1 MVGDGLNSM
10 YEQISKLWPTR
21 WGRAWLGVA
30 LSAALLIPGFII
42 LRSAPE
48 DSPEHVEEST
58 PSMLPNPI
66 GLGGDIDPDPDLGT
80 LTWLESESATNSA
93 QTLDTLFAQADL
105 DASAEAEISEV
116 LLGEIDSNTQP
127 VAAVAP
133 AEDVDDEIPAR
144 TNPAEESPR
153 LPFYLL
159 GGRHSNPDETVAPV
173 LEGLHDCIIEP
184 HEVVDVGSALTAV
197 VASIKVERSD
207 IVKMGQVLA
216 ELESSP
222 ERAAVAVARARA
234 KMQGEMLASQAR
246 DELGWRKKNRAD
258 QLFESDALSADIRD
272 EVGTEAK
279 VANAVLMEATERKKL
294 MELEHLEAV
303 ERLVEHTIRSPVS
316 GVVVERLKSP
326 GEVVKEE
333 TILVIAQIDPLQVEV
348 ILPAAAFGSVRP
360 GLRAE
365 ISPEIPNAG
374 VQVASVS
381 MVDPVVDGT
390 SGTFSVRL
398 ELPNPDYAVPSG
410 LRCQLRFL
418 QAD

>member
-1 MVGDGLNSM
+1 M
-10 YEQISKLWPTR
+10 YEQFRKQWSTR
-21 WGRAWLGVA
+21 QGRTWLGVA
-30 LSAALLIPGFII
+30 LSAAVLIPGFII
-42 LRSAPE
+42 LNSAPAV
-48 DSPEHVEEST
+48 DSPDHVEEST
-58 PSMLPNPI
+58 PALMPNPVD
-66 GLGGDIDPDPDLGT
+66 LGDEIDPDLEPGA
-80 LTWLESESATNSA
+80 WAESESTP
-93 QTLDTLFAQADL
+93 DTLFA
-105 DASAEAEISEV
+105 DA
-116 LLGEIDSNTQP
+116 NPQP
-127 VAAVAP
+127 VAAIAP
-133 AEDVDDEIPAR
+133 TIDVGDEIRAR
-144 TNPAEESPR
+144 ANAVEESPP
-153 LPFYLL
+153 LPFYLT
-159 GGRHSNPDETVAPV
+159 GGPHSNFDTAIAPI

-184 HEVVDVGSALTAV
+184 HEVIDVGSALTAV

-207 IVKMGQVLA
+207 IVKIGQVLA

-222 ERAAVAVARARA
+222 ERAAVAVAQARA
-234 KMQGEMLASQAR
+234 KMEGEILASRAR
-246 DELGWRKKNRAD
+246 MELGWRKKNRAD
-258 QLFESDALSADIRD
+258 QLFESNALSADIRD

-279 VANAVLMEATERKKL
+279 VANAVLTEARERKKL

-303 ERLVEHTIRSPVS
+303 ERLVEHTIRSPVT
-316 GVVVERLKSP
+316 GVVVDRLKSP

-348 ILPAAAFGSVRP
+348 ILPAAAFGFVRP

-365 ISPEIPNAG
+365 VSLEIPNAG

-398 ELPNPDYAVPSG
+398 KLPNPDYSVPSG